1 MPPGPSAQKKEH
13 TVKRP
18 FVVALLLGL
27 GLAACELTG
36 GPTTASSVQV
46 SFATRATGAPLM
58 SVTGL
63 AADTQIVGGSTLV
76 ITKVELVLRQIEMK
90 GTPTATCVS
99 GSDDDDCEEFEI
111 GPVLVDLPLEPGAQ
125 QAFEADVPAG
135 TYTQVEFEIHKP
147 DDGDPAD
154 QLFIQQNPDFADI
167 SIRVTGTFDGV
178 PFVHTTEL
186 DVEQELALVPNLVV
200 AEGVNTNLT
209 IFVDLSTWYL
219 VDGALVDPATA
230 NKGGQNESAVNNS
243 IKDSFEAFEDPDG
256 SGSDDD

>member
-1 MPPGPSAQKKEH
+1 MKEH

-18 FVVALLLGL
+18 FVIALLLSL

-46 SFATRATGAPLM
+46 SFATRATGAPLL
-58 SVTGL
+58 SATGL
-63 AADTQIVGGSTLV
+63 ASDTQIVGGSTLI

-90 GTPTATCVS
+90 STASTACVS
-99 GSDDDDCEEFEI
+99 GEEDDDDCEEFEI
-111 GPVLVDLPLEPGAQ
+111 GPVLVDLPLTPGAD

-135 TYTQVEFEIHKP
+135 TYSQVDFEVHKP

-154 QLFIQQNPDFADI
+154 QLFVLQNPDFADI

-178 PFVHTTEL
+178 PFVHTTDL
-186 DVEQELALVPNLVV
+186 DVEQELALVPNLIV

-209 IFVDLSTWYL
+209 IFVDISAWYL
-219 VDGALVDPATA
+219 VNSVLVDPATA
-230 NKGGQNESAVNNS
+230 NKGGQYESEVNNN
-243 IKDSFEAFEDPDG
+243 IKDSFDAFEDPDG
-256 SGSDDD
+256 SGSGDDD

>member
-1 MPPGPSAQKKEH
+1 MEEH

-18 FVVALLLGL
+18 FVIALLLSL

-46 SFATRATGAPLM
+46 SFATRATGAPLL
-58 SVTGL
+58 SATGL
-63 AADTQIVGGSTLV
+63 ASDTQIVGGSTLI
-76 ITKVELVLRQIEMK
+76 ITQVELVLRQVEMK
-90 GTPTATCVS
+90 GTAANTCVS
-99 GSDDDDCEEFEI
+99 GEEDDDDCEEFEI
-111 GPVLVDLPLEPGAQ
+111 GPVLVDLPLTPGAD

-135 TYTQVEFEIHKP
+135 TYSQVDFEVHKP

-154 QLFIQQNPDFADI
+154 QLFVLQNPDFADI

-178 PFVHTTEL
+178 PFVHTTDL

-209 IFVDLSTWYL
+209 IFVDISAWYL
-219 VDGALVDPATA
+219 VNNVLVDPATA
-230 NKGGQNESAVNNS
+230 NKGGQYESEVNNN
-243 IKDSFEAFEDPDG
+243 IKDSFDAFEDPDG
-256 SGSDDD
+256 SGSGDDD

>member
-1 MPPGPSAQKKEH
+1 MEEH

-18 FVVALLLGL
+18 FVIALLLSL

-46 SFATRATGAPLM
+46 SFATRATGAPLL
-58 SVTGL
+58 SATGL
-63 AADTQIVGGSTLV
+63 ASDTQIVGGSTLI

-90 GTPTATCVS
+90 STASTACVS
-99 GSDDDDCEEFEI
+99 GEEDDDDCEEFEI
-111 GPVLVDLPLEPGAQ
+111 GPVLVDLPLTPGAD

-135 TYTQVEFEIHKP
+135 TYSQVDFEVHKP

-154 QLFIQQNPDFADI
+154 QLFVLQNPDFADI

-178 PFVHTTEL
+178 PFVHTTDL
-186 DVEQELALVPNLVV
+186 DVEQELALVPNLIV

-209 IFVDLSTWYL
+209 IFVDISAWYL
-219 VDGALVDPATA
+219 VNSVLVDPATA
-230 NKGGQNESAVNNS
+230 NKGGQYESEVNNN
-243 IKDSFEAFEDPDG
+243 IKDSFDAFEDPDG
-256 SGSDDD
+256 SGSGDDD